1 MKKKLTKSDIVPLSE
16 PVDFKD
22 LKDKWEWRKKQWWYP
37 LSQVW
42 WWIRHGI
49 WSRLSDIPRNI
60 KYFFQRGFRGYSD
73 CDLWGTWDYL
83 GPLILNMLVDLKRI
97 KHGTPAT
104 EDPITGKFSDDPDKD
119 YDEKRWDDILDKM
132 IRGFAI
138 IAKIQNG
145 ELEIGIGMGDEQKV
159 EMNEQWKKEGWGR
172 FTTKEEEEQIQ
183 ESFRLLGRHFFSLW
197 D

>member
-1 MKKKLTKSDIVPLSE
+1 LKKLKKSDIVPFGE

-22 LKDKWEWRKKQWWYP
+22 FKDKWEWRKKQWWYP
-37 LSQVW
+37 WSQVW

-49 WSRLSDIPRNI
+49 WQKIGDIPNHI
-60 KYFFQRGFRGYSD
+60 KWFFQRGLRGYSD
-73 CDLWGTWDYL
+73 FDLWGTWDYL

-104 EDPITGKFSDDPDKD
+104 EDPITGKFTGDADKD
-119 YDEKRWDDILDKM
+119 YDEKRWDEILDKM

-145 ELEIGIGMGDEQKV
+145 ELEVGTGMSDEQKA
-159 EMNEQWKKEGWGR
+159 EMNEHWKKEGWGR

-183 ESFRLLGRHFFSLW
+183 ESFRLLGKHFFSLW